1 MALIINLETSTQVCS
16 VALARDG
23 TCIKAVRSK
32 EMMGHAANLTLFIE
46 KVLKES
52 RTKITQLDAVAVSKG
67 PGSYTGLRIGVS
79 TAKGI
84 AYAADLKLIGVPTL
98 QALAIEAGQSEP
110 FIGVHEK
117 AGIDLLCPMIDAR
130 RMEVYSAIYDTRY
143 RLFRDAEAEVITN
156 ASFREL
162 LKDRKILFFGN
173 GSEKC
178 KNLIR
183 HKNAYF
189 LDGLDASAESMARLS
204 EALYN
209 EHEFEDLAYFEPFYL
224 KDFIPTTPKNKVVPG
239 R

>member
-1 MALIINLETSTQVCS
+1 MALILNLETSTQVCS

-23 TCIKAVRSK
+23 ECINTAHSK
-32 EMMGHAANLTLFIE
+32 EMMGHAANLTLLIE
-46 KVLKES
+46 EVLKKS
-52 RTKITQLDAVAVSKG
+52 KKGLNQLDAVAVSKG

-110 FIGVHEK
+110 FAGLYRQS
-117 AGIDLLCPMIDAR
+117 GIDLLCPMIDAR
-130 RMEVYSAIYDTRY
+130 RMEVYSAVYDTRY
-143 RLFRDAEAEVITN
+143 QLFRDVEAEIITR
-156 ASFREL
+156 SSYRGL
-162 LKDRKILFFGN
+162 LKDRNMLFFGN

-178 KNLIR
+178 KSLIR

-189 LDGLDASAESMARLS
+189 LDGLDASAGSMAPLS

-209 EHEFEDLAYFEPFYL
+209 EHKFEDLAYFEPYYL
-224 KDFIPTTPKNKVVPG
+224 KDFIPTTPKNRLMPG
-239 R
+239 